1 MKKKLNFKNLLLMTL
16 MLSSMAFVAQ
26 STISG
31 TIKDNSGNLIPGVNI
46 LLKGT
51 TTGTT
56 TDFDG
61 NYVISNVTNGAYTII
76 ASYIGYDN
84 FTKEITVNGNLKLN
98 INIKENAQSLDEIIV
113 TGVVNPKSKLESS
126 VSISTISAAKIAE
139 STPRTTGEIFR
150 NIPGI
155 RAESSAGE
163 GNTNFNVRGVPVSS
177 GGSRYLQ
184 LQEDGLPLNLF
195 GDTSF
200 GNSDNWLRA
209 DSNIGRVEAIRG
221 GSAST
226 QTSNGPAGIIN
237 LISKTGSTEGGSVGT
252 TVGLDYNTNR
262 VDFEYGT
269 PLGNGLSY
277 HIGGFM
283 RTGEGPRTTGFNAN
297 KGGQIKAN
305 ITKKFKSGY
314 IRTYLK
320 FLNDKTAMYMPMPML
335 LQGTDENPTYSNLP
349 GFDITTDGLQSKYLQ
364 ESSGPTSSDR
374 NRQSRDVRDGNNVIS
389 KSVGVEFSFDLG
401 DGWKV
406 RNNGKVAINNGAFI
420 APFSAGFGATASVLG
435 SLINDS
441 DATEA
446 GTQAP
451 LGALVDAGFLQADPS
466 NNKLVYADGAK
477 EAYNPSNGL
486 IQNIH
491 VFDTT
496 IDDLSNVIND
506 LKVSK
511 KINDNVSV
519 TAGYFTATQ
528 NTKISWQWNSF
539 LQEVKGGGDARLV
552 NIDGLSRG
560 GQYAYGTP
568 VWGNCCQRKY
578 NTQHTVN
585 APYIAVDADLSEKL
599 NFSGSIRRDNVRV
612 DGTIAGDGARV
623 LGEYDVNGNNIIEPI
638 EKVVPI
644 VQPNQNQIISDK
656 YSYTSYSAGLNYK
669 MNDDSAVFGR
679 ISSGASGRAADRN
692 GYNTDG
698 TADVQYDEVSQ
709 FEVGYK
715 KRFEKGTLNVTGFSS
730 VTDEAAGFELQNT
743 VGSKYTATGLEVES
757 AFAFGNFS
765 INGSATYTNA
775 KIKEDRGGNGAN
787 NGNKPRRQADLV
799 YNIAP
804 TYNFG
809 LEKQHL
815 VALTVLGTTES
826 FATDGNDLVQP
837 GYAYINLLG
846 RVGLTKGLSL
856 SLNVNNLFD
865 TVGITEVEGQDGAAI
880 NGTDRYVRARSIT
893 GRSTTMTLQY
903 RF

>member
-1 MKKKLNFKNLLLMTL
+1 MKKLIQLKRLVLITLTFTASTLL
-16 MLSSMAFVAQ
+16 AQ

-31 TIKDNSGNLIPGVNI
+31 SVKDQNGELIPGVNI
-46 LLKGT
+46 ILKGT
-51 TTGTT
+51 TLGTT
-56 TDFDG
+56 SDFDG
-61 NYVISNVTNGAYTII
+61 NYEIKNVENGTYSLS
-76 ASYIGYDN
+76 ASYIGFDN
-84 FTKEITVNGNLKLN
+84 FTKDVTVNSSQVTVN
-98 INIKENAQSLDEIIV
+98 IVIKENAQSLDEIIV
-113 TGVVNPKSKLESS
+113 TGVVNPKSKIESS
-126 VSISTISAAKIAE
+126 VSISTISVKQIE
-139 STPRTTGEIFR
+139 QSSPRTTGEIFK

-163 GNTNFNVRGVPVSS
+163 GNSNFNVRGVPVSS

-209 DSNIGRVEAIRG
+209 DKNIARVEAIRG

-237 LISKTGSTEGGSVGT
+237 LISKTRSTEGGTVSMT
-252 TVGLDYNTNR
+252 TGLDYSTNR

-269 PLGNGLSY
+269 PLENGISY

-283 RTGEGPRTTGFNAN
+283 RTGEGPRATGFNAN

-305 ITKKFKSGY
+305 ITKRFKSGY
-314 IRTYLK
+314 IRTYFK

-335 LQGTDENPTYSNLP
+335 LQGTDANPTYANLP
-349 GFDITTDGLQSKYLQ
+349 GFDITTDALQSKYLQ

-374 NRQSRDVRDGNNVIS
+374 NRQSRDIRDGNNAIS

-406 RNNGKVAINNGAFI
+406 RNNGRIALNNGAFI
-420 APFSAGFGATASVLG
+420 APFSAGFGETDSFVAGLPIPQPATLS
-435 SLINDS
+435 
-441 DATEA
+441 
-446 GTQAP
+446 
-451 LGALVDAGFLQADPS
+451 
-466 NNKLVYADGAK
+466 YADNGAP
-477 EAYNPSNGL
+477 YNPANGL

-496 IDDLSNVIND
+496 IDDLSNVMND

-511 KINDNVSV
+511 KITDNVAV

-552 NIDGLSRG
+552 DVDGLSRG

-568 VWGNCCQRKY
+568 AWGNCCQRKY

-585 APYIAVDADLSEKL
+585 SPYVGIDADLNDKL
-599 NFSGSIRRDNVRV
+599 NFSGSVRFENVKV
-612 DGTIAGDGARV
+612 DGTIASGPER
-623 LGEYDVNGNNIIEPI
+623 GEFDVNNNNIIEPI
-638 EKVVPI
+638 EMAVPI
-644 VQPNQNQIISDK
+644 VQPNQNQIISDE
-656 YSYTSYSAGLNYK
+656 YSFTSYSAGLNYK

-679 ISSGASGRAADRN
+679 YSLGASGRAADRN
-692 GYNTDG
+692 GYNIDG
-698 TADVQYDEVSQ
+698 TADVQYDQVSQ
-709 FEVGYK
+709 LEIGYK
-715 KRFEKGTLNVTGFSS
+715 KRFDKGTLNVTGFSS
-730 VTDEAAGFELQNT
+730 ITDEAAGFELQNT

-757 AFAFGNFS
+757 AFVFGDLS

-787 NGNKPRRQADLV
+787 DGNKPRRQADLL
-799 YNIAP
+799 YSIAP
-804 TYNFG
+804 SYNFG
-809 LEKQHL
+809 LEKQHSL
-815 VALTVLGTTES
+815 GFSILGTTES
-826 FATDGNDLVQP
+826 YATDANDLVQP
-837 GYAYINLLG
+837 GYAYINFLG
-846 RVGLTKGLSL
+846 RVGLTEGLSL
-856 SLNVNNLFD
+856 SLNINNLFD
-865 TVGITEVEGQDGAAI
+865 TVGITEVEGVDGTAI

-893 GRSTTMTLQY
+893 GRSSSLSLQY
-903 RF
+903 SF

>member
-1 MKKKLNFKNLLLMTL
+1 MLLLAT
-16 MLSSMAFVAQ
+16 SSSLIAQ

-31 TIKDNSGNLIPGVNI
+31 NVKDQNGELVPGVNVI
-46 LLKGT
+46 LKGT
-51 TTGTT
+51 TIGASS
-56 TDFDG
+56 DFDG
-61 NYVISNVTNGAYTII
+61 NYEIKNVENGTYTLI
-76 ASYIGYDN
+76 ASSLGFDN
-84 FTKEITVNGNLKLN
+84 FTKEVVVNSSNITVN
-98 INIKENAQSLDEIIV
+98 IVVIENAQSLYEIVV

-126 VSISTISAAKIAE
+126 VSISTINAKKIAQ
-139 STPRTTGEIFR
+139 SSPRTTGEIFR
-150 NIPGI
+150 NIPGV

-163 GNTNFNVRGVPVSS
+163 GNSNFNVRGVPVSS

-184 LQEDGLPLNLF
+184 LQEDGLPVNLF

-209 DSNIGRVEAIRG
+209 DSNVGRVEAIRG

-237 LISKTGSTEGGSVGT
+237 LISKTGSTEGGSVGMT
-252 TVGLDYNTNR
+252 TGLDYNTNR

-269 PLGNGLSY
+269 PLENGLSY

-283 RTGEGPRTTGFNAN
+283 RTGEGPRETGFNAN

-335 LQGTDENPTYSNLP
+335 LSGTDENPTYGNLP
-349 GFDITTDGLQSKYLQ
+349 GFDITTDALQSRYLQ

-374 NRQSRDVRDGNNVIS
+374 NRTSRDIRDGNNVVS
-389 KSVGVEFSFDLG
+389 KSIGVEFSFDLG
-401 DGWKV
+401 EGWKV
-406 RNNGKVAINNGAFI
+406 RNNGRVSINNGAFI
-420 APFSAGFGATASVLG
+420 APFSAGFGETNSFVAGLPVPQPATLS
-435 SLINDS
+435 
-441 DATEA
+441 
-446 GTQAP
+446 
-451 LGALVDAGFLQADPS
+451 
-466 NNKLVYADGAK
+466 YADDGSV
-477 EAYNPSNGL
+477 YNPSNGL

-506 LKVSK
+506 FKVSK
-511 KINDNVSV
+511 KVSDNVAV

-552 NIDGLSRG
+552 NVDGLSRG

-578 NTQHTVN
+578 NTQHTVS
-585 APYIAVDADLSEKL
+585 APYVGVDADINEKL
-599 NFSGSIRRDNVRV
+599 NFDGSIRFESVRV
-612 DGTIAGDGARV
+612 DGTIATGNET
-623 LGEYDVNGNNIIEPI
+623 GEFDVNRNNIIEPI
-638 EKVVPI
+638 EMAVPI
-644 VQPNQNQIISDK
+644 VQPNQNQIVSDE
-656 YSYTSYSAGLNYK
+656 YNFTSYSAGLNYK
-669 MNDDSAVFGR
+669 INDDSAVFGR
-679 ISSGASGRAADRN
+679 YSKGASGRAADRN
-692 GYNTDG
+692 GYNQDG

-709 FEVGYK
+709 LEFGYK

-743 VGSKYTATGLEVES
+743 VGSKFTATGLEVES
-757 AFAFGNFS
+757 AFTFGDFS
-765 INGSATYTNA
+765 ISGSATYTNA
-775 KIKEDRGGNGAN
+775 KIKEDRGGNGAFD
-787 NGNKPRRQADLV
+787 GNKPRRQADFI

-804 TYNFG
+804 TYSFG
-809 LEKQHL
+809 AEKQHL
-815 VALTVLGTTES
+815 FALTVLGTTKS
-826 FATDGNDLVQP
+826 YATNANDLIQP

-846 RVGLTKGLSL
+846 KVGLTKGLSL
-856 SLNVNNLFD
+856 ALNINNIFD
-865 TVGITEVEGQDGAAI
+865 TVGITEVEGQDGFAS

-893 GRSTTMTLQY
+893 GRSSSLALQY
-903 RF
+903 SF